1 MGTLY
6 HFGDSYGSVGSYDK
20 HFVRLISEKIGNI
33 NYTNQVTGGLS
44 NEQILT
50 KLLSCIMNI
59 KKGDML
65 FFNFSFFV
73 RGCYYDRDMGE
84 LKSTNYFYNDKSVF
98 RKINTKKDYIID
110 IITHLLDYNED
121 YNRRVF
127 HQFNAIFEQLH
138 LMDIPIY
145 YIFIVENEWSDAL
158 LNYGNKIC
166 FPTDFSTWLDDNGY
180 HNQEECHYTRGI
192 QENIC
197 DYVMGQ
203 MYIP

>member
-1 MGTLY
+1 
-6 HFGDSYGSVGSYDK
+6 
-20 HFVRLISEKIGNI
+20 
-33 NYTNQVTGGLS
+33 
-44 NEQILT
+44 
-50 KLLSCIMNI
+50 
-59 KKGDML
+59 
-65 FFNFSFFV
+65 
-73 RGCYYDRDMGE
+73 MGE
-84 LKSTNYFYNDKSVF
+84 LKSTNYYYNDKSKF
-98 RKINTKKDYIID
+98 RKINAQKDYIID

-127 HQFNAIFEQLH
+127 HQFNTIFEQLH

-145 YIFIVENEWSDAL
+145 YIFIVENEWSDTL

-166 FPTDFSTWLDDNGY
+166 FPTDFSTWLDDNEY

-203 MYIP
+203 MKLP